1 MSSIQLK
8 MYNLKLIR
16 LQTLIQI
23 VTIIIITVSL
33 GVCIGWGLSSVIV
46 YIPISLFLIESIF
59 QIYFILSSK
68 GEIHFN
74 TNGVEIKNKKLHK
87 FVNWNAV
94 KGIYY
99 NSFAEI
105 FPLLNHCTLE
115 LWIEV
120 DGKTI
125 LVDYE
130 IGDIKCT
137 KKRYRQ
143 IISLIPYDL
152 IEENEFLLYRN
163 IVEN

>member
-1 MSSIQLK
+1 

-16 LQTLIQI
+16 LQALIQI
-23 VTIIIITVSL
+23 VTIIIIIVSL
-33 GVCIGWGLSSVIV
+33 ALCICWGFSVLV
-46 YIPISLFLIESIF
+46 YISISFFLVESIF
-59 QIYFILSSK
+59 QMYFILSSK
-68 GEIHFN
+68 GEIFFN

-105 FPLLNHCTLE
+105 FPFLNHCTLE
-115 LWIEV
+115 LWIES
-120 DGKTI
+120 DGKTV
-125 LVDYE
+125 LVDEE

-143 IISLIPYDL
+143 IVSLIPYDL
-152 IEENEFLLYRN
+152 IEENDFLLYRN
-163 IVEN
+163 IVEKQKKARKG